1 MRALLRSPAPD
12 AQQVGMWPDS
22 FHIDRVWQ
30 ILLHANPLCCLQVCV
45 SKFMSYHDRQY
56 NMVRKCRQL

>member
-1 MRALLRSPAPD
+1 
-12 AQQVGMWPDS
+12 MWPDS
-22 FHIDRVWQ
+22 FHIDSVWQ